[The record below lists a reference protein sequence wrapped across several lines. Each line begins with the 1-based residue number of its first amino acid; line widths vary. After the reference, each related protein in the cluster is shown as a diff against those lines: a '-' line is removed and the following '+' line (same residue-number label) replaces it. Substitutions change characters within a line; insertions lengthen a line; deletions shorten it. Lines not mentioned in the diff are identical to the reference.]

1 MRASVLDDLGEEVT
15 GIVSPV
21 SICMALTV
29 ALVRIL
35 NPEGE
40 SNSGA
45 VFLASAY
52 YNEEEG
58 DSTSKKLSGALL
70 NALIFIAVVAVM
82 TFVLVLLFKYGC
94 VKLIYAYMGFAG
106 FSIFFVLA
114 GVIALELLQKWDV
127 HTDFISFT
135 YILFNFA
142 MVGAVTLF
150 FFPAPLIW
158 KQIYLIITGVVT
170 AYVFTWIPEW
180 TTWMLLVFMAI
191 YDIVAVLVPGG
202 PLKMLVELAQE
213 REETI
218 PALVY
223 EARPVRRDNT
233 QGRLAAPA
241 AAGEGQ
247 AAAVVAAA
255 SARTAAAAAAAPV
268 PQTMAAAGQLQQEL
282 TVRPGGAAGIGRTSV
297 ASTVSAGGSS
307 GPDGEAA
314 SDTPLIRAQEVQQQ
328 QQQPVLVRPRSA
340 AGQPAD
346 AAEAEAGQRGAAPGS
361 GQHQAPGGGGEGQ
374 EEEEEDGVFELPEAI
389 KLGLGDFIF
398 YSVLV
403 GRAAMYDY
411 LTVFA
416 CFLAI
421 IAGLGC
427 TLLWLAMA
435 RKALPALPISIA
447 LAVTFYFVS
456 RFVLEPVLLPQVLEL
471 MYY

>member
-1 MRASVLDDLGEEVT
+1 MRRSVLDDLGEEVT

-52 YNEEEG
+52 YTEEEG

-70 NALIFIAVVAVM
+70 NALIFIGVVAVM

-135 YILFNFA
+135 YILVNFA

-180 TTWMLLVFMAI
+180 TTWVLLIAMAI
-191 YDIVAVLVPGG
+191 YDVVAVLVPGG

-233 QGRLAAPA
+233 QGRLAAAAGEAGEGPA
-241 AAGEGQ
+241 AAGAAT
-247 AAAVVAAA
+247 AAAGVAVAAA
-255 SARTAAAAAAAPV
+255 PPA
-268 PQTMAAAGQLQQEL
+268 PQTMGAAGQLQQEL
-282 TVRPGGAAGIGRTSV
+282 TVRPGVAANISRASV
-297 ASTVSAGGSS
+297 ASTISAGGSS

-314 SDTPLIRAQEVQQQ
+314 SDTPLIRAQEEQRQQQ
-328 QQQPVLVRPRSA
+328 AAAMRPRSVA
-340 AGQPAD
+340 AAD
-346 AAEAEAGQRGAAPGS
+346 AAEAEAGQRGVAAGAPG
-361 GQHQAPGGGGEGQ
+361 QQQAPAGG
-374 EEEEEDGVFELPEAI
+374 EEEDEGVFELPEAI

-403 GRAAMYDY
+403 GRAAMYDF

-416 CFLAI
+416 CYLAI

-435 RKALPALPISIA
+435 RKALPALPISIV
-447 LAVTFYFVS
+447 LAVTFYFLS
-456 RFVLEPVLLPQVLEL
+456 RFVLEPILLPQVLEL
-471 MYY
+471 VYY

>member
-1 MRASVLDDLGEEVT
+1 MRRSVLDDLGEEVT

-52 YNEEEG
+52 YSEAEG
-58 DSTSKKLSGALL
+58 DSTSKKLGGALL
-70 NALIFIAVVAVM
+70 NALIFIGVVAVM

-94 VKLIYAYMGFAG
+94 TKLIYAYMGFAG

-180 TTWMLLVFMAI
+180 TTWVLLVAMAI
-191 YDIVAVLVPGG
+191 YDVVAVLVPGG

-233 QGRLAAPA
+233 QGRLPA
-241 AAGEGQ
+241 AAGEGPGAG
-247 AAAVVAAA
+247 AAAEAAGGVAV
-255 SARTAAAAAAAPV
+255 AAAAPA

-282 TVRPGGAAGIGRTSV
+282 TVRPGGVAGIGRTSV
-297 ASTVSAGGSS
+297 ASTASAGGSS
-307 GPDGEAA
+307 GVDGETA
-314 SDTPLIRAQEVQQQ
+314 SDTPLIRAQEEQRQQQ
-328 QQQPVLVRPRSA
+328 AAVVRPRSA
-340 AGQPAD
+340 AGQAAD
-346 AAEAEAGQRGAAPGS
+346 AAAEAEAGQRGAAPG
-361 GQHQAPGGGGEGQ
+361 GQQAAPAGGGGE
-374 EEEEEDGVFELPEAI
+374 EEEEEGIFELPEAI

-398 YSVLV
+398 YATLL
-403 GRAAMYDY
+403 GRAAMYDF

-416 CFLAI
+416 CYLAI

-427 TLLWLAMA
+427 TLLWLALA

-447 LAVTFYFVS
+447 LAVTFYFCS
-456 RFVLEPVLLPQVLEL
+456 RFVIEPVLLPQVLEL
-471 MYY
+471 VYY